1 MTDLESSWKRRLHNY
16 RRALARL
23 REAVHL
29 NRQRRLSDL
38 EQLGL
43 IQAFEFTHELPSSDI
58 DLCIDAEGL
67 SMSETFAI
75 ENALDDLLLPWKIDL
90 LVWHVIDQ
98 PALNAQ
104 IDRDGITLMDR
115 RAPQENT

>member
-1 MTDLESSWKRRLHNY
+1 MQYGIPE
-16 RRALARL
+16 RAWAQVIDVLARHPKIT
-23 REAVHL
+23 RA
-29 NRQRRLSDL
+29 RLFGSRARGD
-38 EQLGL
+38 
-43 IQAFEFTHELPSSDI
+43 FKPSSDI

-75 ENALDDLLLPWKIDL
+75 ENALDDLMLPWKIDL

-98 PALNAQ
+98 PALTAQ

-115 RAPQENT
+115 QAPQENT